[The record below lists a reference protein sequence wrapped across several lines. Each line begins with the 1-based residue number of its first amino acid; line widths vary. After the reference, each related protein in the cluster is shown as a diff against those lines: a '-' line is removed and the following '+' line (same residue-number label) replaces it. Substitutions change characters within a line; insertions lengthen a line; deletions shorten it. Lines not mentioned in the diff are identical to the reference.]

1 MHINKEADML
11 FNRSDRTAAIS
22 KNQVARPASQ
32 QAFTLIELLVVIIII
47 AILAAIIY
55 PVFSSVM
62 ENNRQSTSMS
72 NLHDIS
78 AKIAEYELDKHA
90 APPVLFG
97 YAVVPASG
105 GAAASMSNALAQA
118 EADGTTSTYF
128 PGLYPTYINNV
139 SEFTDPNNP
148 ISDTDTVITNI
159 NAVQGP
165 AVNTLESDG
174 ALVEGTPGPGSG
186 FYGADAY
193 DSSPRI
199 TGANSIDQGSITAAG
214 TWVTRYQPAWTDVT
228 STATTPLSNDPKGL
242 IYEQQ
247 LHWQFPPANAYI
259 TCTTYH
265 VPKAD
270 VVLVL
275 FNDGSV
281 HKVEES
287 TFTFLD
293 GGTDPATIASGVSI
307 DPGSPQGI
315 AAANFWEITSSL

>member
-1 MHINKEADML
+1 MDSRPTSERL
-11 FNRSDRTAAIS
+11 
-22 KNQVARPASQ
+22 KNQKDTSSMVSNASMFRMKRRG
-32 QAFTLIELLVVIIII
+32 FTLIELLVVIIII

-62 ENNRQSTSMS
+62 ENNRQSTSIS

-78 AKIAEYELDKHA
+78 SKIAEYELDKHA

-97 YAVVPASG
+97 YAVVPANGS
-105 GAAASMSNALAQA
+105 ADPSMVNALAQTVT
-118 EADGTTSTYF
+118 DNTTATYF
-128 PGLYPTYINNV
+128 PGLYPAYINNV

-148 ISDTDTVITNI
+148 VSDTDTLITNV
-159 NAVQGP
+159 NAIQGP

-174 ALVEGTPGPGSG
+174 ALVQGTPGPGSG

-199 TGANSIDQGSITAAG
+199 TGSNSLDQGSTTTAG
-214 TWVTRYQPAWTDVT
+214 TWVTRYQAAWTEVT
-228 STATTPLSNDPKGL
+228 GTTTSPLSNDPNGL

-247 LHWQFPPANAYI
+247 LHWQFPPADAYI
-259 TCTTYH
+259 TSTTYH
-265 VPKAD
+265 VPKSD
-270 VVLVL
+270 TVLVL

-281 HKVEES
+281 HKFDVIK
-287 TFTFLD
+287 FTSLD
-293 GGTDPATIASGVSI
+293 GGTDPATIASGVTS

-315 AAANFWEITSSL
+315 AAANFWQMTPNL